1 MPVVRCLPPTPQ
13 APPALGRAEAQSQ
26 PKSWTPVGLS
36 SGVQEAQGSVL
47 PRSPRKQGDIPGYG
61 QATVNCE
68 SRSTFSIL

>member
-1 MPVVRCLPPTPQ
+1 MPVVHCLPPTPQ

-47 PRSPRKQGDIPGYG
+47 PRSPRK
-61 QATVNCE
+61 
-68 SRSTFSIL
+68 